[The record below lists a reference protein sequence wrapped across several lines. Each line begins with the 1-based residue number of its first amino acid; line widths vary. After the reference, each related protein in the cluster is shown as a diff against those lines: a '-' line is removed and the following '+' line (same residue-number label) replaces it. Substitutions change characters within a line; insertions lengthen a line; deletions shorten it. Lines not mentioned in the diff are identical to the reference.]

1 MNKKL
6 LLGLGAFVV
15 LLIAV
20 ALIKGGNRELP
31 VVSVDEVATRTIVE
45 RVSASGKIQP
55 EVEVKITAE
64 VNGQIIELPVKEGD
78 VVNKGDLLVQL
89 NPDIYEAALLRAE
102 ASLNSAKSN
111 LASARAQVAQGE
123 ANWLAAKKAFER
135 AEALFDQKVISQ
147 AEFDQSEASFLTA
160 NANLTSA
167 TESVRSAEYA
177 IRSGE
182 ASLQE
187 AKDNLSRTTLLAPQ
201 TGVVTALS
209 KEVGESVQG
218 NGFTA
223 GEVILNVSDLSVM
236 EVNVEVNES
245 DIVRIHLGDEAE
257 IEVDAYLGETFKGT
271 VTEIGNTAL
280 NAGMNGFSMDQVT
293 NFSVKVRLDRDSYAQ
308 LMVDK
313 AEHDTPFRPGMSAT
327 VDILTA
333 QVSDVLSAPIQA
345 VTSRNL
351 GFADDTNDENTEDSE
366 SNSNN
371 EVELGV
377 FVLEDGKA
385 IWTPV
390 NTGIQDARYI
400 ALGGDGIVEG
410 VSLITGPYDV
420 VSRSLNHR
428 DEVDLK

>member
-15 LLIAV
+15 LLVVVAV
-20 ALIKGGNRELP
+20 VKGGSRTLP
-31 VVSVDEVATRTIVE
+31 QVSTEEIARRSIVE

-64 VNGQIIELPVKEGD
+64 VNGQITELPVKEGD
-78 VVNKGDLLVQL
+78 IVAKGDLLVQL
-89 NPDIYEAALLRAE
+89 NPDIYDAALLRAE
-102 ASLNSAKSN
+102 AGLNSAKSN

-123 ANWLAAKKAFER
+123 ANQLATEKAFQR
-135 AEALFDQKVISQ
+135 AEALLAQKVISQ
-147 AEFDQSEASFLTA
+147 AEYDQTEASYLTA

-167 TESVRSAEYA
+167 NESVRSAEYA

-187 AKDNLSRTTLLAPQ
+187 AKDNLSRTTLRAPQ
-201 TGVVTALS
+201 AGVVTALV
-209 KEVGESVQG
+209 KEIGESVQG

-223 GEVILNVSDLSVM
+223 GEVIMNVSDLSTM

-257 IEVDAYLGETFKGT
+257 IEVDAYLGETFQGT

-293 NFSVKVRLDRDSYAQ
+293 NFSVKVRLNRESYDH
-308 LMVDK
+308 LTEGDD
-313 AEHDTPFRPGMSAT
+313 DTPFRPGMSAT

-333 QVSDVLSAPIQA
+333 RATDVLSAPIQA
-345 VTSRNL
+345 VTSREA
-351 GFADDTNDENTEDSE
+351 GFGSDDEEEADNENAEA
-366 SNSNN
+366 
-371 EVELGV
+371 ELGV
-377 FVLEDGKA
+377 FVLDNSKVQ
-385 IWTPV
+385 WTPV
-390 NTGIQDARYI
+390 ETDIQDSRYVAI
-400 ALGGDGIVEG
+400 SGELDAGTTV
-410 VSLITGPYDV
+410 VTGPYDV
-420 VSRSLNHR
+420 VSRSLKQG
-428 DEVDLK
+428 DEVEVK

>member
-15 LLIAV
+15 LLVVIAV
-20 ALIKGGNRELP
+20 VKGGSRTLP
-31 VVSVDEVATRTIVE
+31 QVSTEEIARRSIVE

-64 VNGQIIELPVKEGD
+64 VNGQITELPVKEGD
-78 VVNKGDLLVQL
+78 IVAKGDLLVQL
-89 NPDIYEAALLRAE
+89 NPDIYDAALLRAE
-102 ASLNSAKSN
+102 AGLNSAKSN

-123 ANWLAAKKAFER
+123 ANQLAAEKAFQR
-135 AEALFDQKVISQ
+135 AEALLAQKVISQ
-147 AEFDQSEASFLTA
+147 AEYDQTEASYLTA

-167 TESVRSAEYA
+167 NESVRSAEYA

-187 AKDNLSRTTLLAPQ
+187 AKDNLSRTTLRAPQ
-201 TGVVTALS
+201 AGVVTALV
-209 KEVGESVQG
+209 KEIGESVQG

-223 GEVILNVSDLSVM
+223 GEVIMNVSDLSTM

-257 IEVDAYLGETFKGT
+257 IEVDAYLGETFQGT

-293 NFSVKVRLDRDSYAQ
+293 NFSVKVRLNRDSYDH
-308 LMVDK
+308 LTEGD
-313 AEHDTPFRPGMSAT
+313 EDTPFRPGMSAT

-333 QVSDVLSAPIQA
+333 RATDVLSAPIQA
-345 VTSRNL
+345 VTSRDA
-351 GFADDTNDENTEDSE
+351 GFGSDEEEAADNENAEA
-366 SNSNN
+366 
-371 EVELGV
+371 ELGV
-377 FVLEDGKA
+377 FVLDDGKVQ
-385 IWTPV
+385 WTPV
-390 NTGIQDARYI
+390 ETNIQDSRYVAI
-400 ALGGDGIVEG
+400 TGELDAGTTV
-410 VSLITGPYDV
+410 VTGPYDV
-420 VSRSLNHR
+420 VSRSLKQG
-428 DEVDLK
+428 DEVEVK

>member
-31 VVSVDEVATRTIVE
+31 VVSVDEVVTRTIVE

-64 VNGQIIELPVKEGD
+64 VNGQIIDLPVKEGD

-123 ANWLAAKKAFER
+123 ANRLAAKKAFER

-187 AKDNLSRTTLLAPQ
+187 AKDNLSRTTLIAPQ
-201 TGVVTALS
+201 AGVVTALS

-333 QVSDVLSAPIQA
+333 KVSDVLSAPIQA
-345 VTSRNL
+345 VTSRNV
-351 GFADDTNDENTEDSE
+351 GFADDTNDENTDDSE
-366 SNSNN
+366 TNGNN

-400 ALGGDGIVEG
+400 ALDGDGIVEG
-410 VSLITGPYDV
+410 ISLITGPYDV

>member
-6 LLGLGAFVV
+6 LLGLGAFVL
-15 LLIAV
+15 LLIVVAV
-20 ALIKGGNRELP
+20 VRGGNRELP
-31 VVSVDEVATRTIVE
+31 VVTSEDIALRDIVE

-78 VVNKGDLLVQL
+78 VVQKDDLLVQL

-123 ANWLAAKKAFER
+123 ANQLAAKKAFER
-135 AEALFDQKVISQ
+135 AEALFGQKVISQ
-147 AEFDQSEASFLTA
+147 AEYDQTEASYLTA

-167 TESVRSAEYA
+167 SESVRSAEYA

-187 AKDNLSRTTLLAPQ
+187 AKDNLSRTTLLTPQ
-201 TGVVTALS
+201 AGVVTALS
-209 KEVGESVQG
+209 KEIGESVQG

-257 IEVDAYLGETFKGT
+257 IEVDAYLGETFKGV

-293 NFSVKVRLDRDSYAQ
+293 NFSVKVRIAQDSYAH
-308 LMVDK
+308 LSEG
-313 AEHDTPFRPGMSAT
+313 ANDTPFRPGMSAT

-333 QVSDVLSAPIQA
+333 RVEGALSAPIQA
-345 VTSRNL
+345 VTSRSA
-351 GFADDTNDENTEDSE
+351 GFGAEEDDKGAAPSADG
-366 SNSNN
+366 

-377 FVLEDGKA
+377 FVLIDGEVR
-385 IWTPV
+385 WTPV
-390 NTGIQDARYI
+390 ETGIQDARHVV
-400 ALGGDGIVEG
+400 LSGELTEG
-410 VSLITGPYDV
+410 TTVITGPYDV
-420 VSRSLNHR
+420 VSRTLNHK
-428 DEVDLK
+428 DAVELK

>member
-6 LLGLGAFVV
+6 LLALGAVV
-15 LLIAV
+15 LLLVVVAV
-20 ALIKGGNRELP
+20 VKGGNRELP
-31 VVSVDEVATRTIVE
+31 SVSTAQVETRDIVE

-64 VNGQIIELPVKEGD
+64 VNGQITELPVKEGD
-78 VVNKGDLLVQL
+78 VVAKGDLLVQL
-89 NPDIYEAALLRAE
+89 NPDIYDAALLRAE
-102 ASLNSAKSN
+102 AALNSARSN

-123 ANWLAAKKAFER
+123 ANFIATKKAFDR
-135 AEALFDQKVISQ
+135 AQALIEQKVISQ
-147 AEFDQSEASFLTA
+147 AEFDQAEASYLTA

-167 TESVRSAEYA
+167 KESVRSAEYS

-201 TGVVTALS
+201 SGVVTALA
-209 KEVGESVQG
+209 KEIGESVQG

-223 GEVILNVSDLSVM
+223 GEVIMNVSDLSTM

-245 DIVRIHLGDEAE
+245 DIVRIHMGDDAE

-293 NFSVKVRLDRDSYAQ
+293 NFSVKIRIDRDSYTALTIGQ
-308 LMVDK
+308 D
-313 AEHDTPFRPGMSAT
+313 EHYTPFRPGMSAT

-333 QVSDVLSAPIQA
+333 RANDVIAVPIQS
-345 VTSRNL
+345 VTSREK
-351 GFADDTNDENTEDSE
+351 GFGSNEENDEDDTNEKEDKDAPD
-366 SNSNN
+366 
-371 EVELGV
+371 LGV
-377 FVLEDGKA
+377 FLLEEGKA
-385 IWTPV
+385 NWHV
-390 NTGIQDARYI
+390 VETGIQDSRFIEIQSKLPAD
-400 ALGGDGIVEG
+400 AIVI
-410 VSLITGPYDV
+410 SGPYDV
-420 VSRSLNHR
+420 VSRSLNHG
-428 DEVDLK
+428 DAVESK

>member
-6 LLGLGAFVV
+6 LLGLGAFVL
-15 LLIAV
+15 LLIVVAV
-20 ALIKGGNRELP
+20 VRGGSRELP
-31 VVSVDEVATRTIVE
+31 VVTSEEITLRDIVE

-78 VVNKGDLLVQL
+78 IVQKDDLLVQL

-123 ANWLAAKKAFER
+123 ANQLAAKKAFER
-135 AEALFDQKVISQ
+135 AEALFAQKVISQ
-147 AEFDQSEASFLTA
+147 ADYDQTEASYLTA

-167 TESVRSAEYA
+167 SESVRSAEYA

-201 TGVVTALS
+201 AGVVTALS

-257 IEVDAYLGETFKGT
+257 IEVDAYLGETFKGV

-293 NFSVKVRLDRDSYAQ
+293 NFSVKVRIAQESYTHLSEGAN
-308 LMVDK
+308 
-313 AEHDTPFRPGMSAT
+313 DTPFRPGMSAT

-333 QVSDVLSAPIQA
+333 RVEGALSAPIQA
-345 VTSRNL
+345 VTSRNA
-351 GFADDTNDENTEDSE
+351 GFGAEDDEEDAAADG
-366 SNSNN
+366 

-377 FVLEDGKA
+377 FVLQDGEVL
-385 IWTPV
+385 WTPV
-390 NTGIQDARYI
+390 ETGIQDARYVVLSGEL
-400 ALGGDGIVEG
+400 AEG
-410 VSLITGPYDV
+410 TTVVTGPYDV
-420 VSRSLNHR
+420 VSRTLNHL
-428 DEVDLK
+428 DAVELK

>member
-6 LLGLGAFVV
+6 LLGLGAFV
-15 LLIAV
+15 LLLVVVAV
-20 ALIKGGNRELP
+20 VRGGNRELP
-31 VVSVDEVATRTIVE
+31 VVSTEEVARRSIVE

-64 VNGQIIELPVKEGD
+64 VNGQITELPVKEGD
-78 VVNKGDLLVQL
+78 VVSKGDLLVQL
-89 NPDIYEAALLRAE
+89 NPDIYDAALLRAE

-123 ANWLAAKKAFER
+123 ANQLAAKKAFER
-135 AEALFDQKVISQ
+135 AEALFAQKVISQ
-147 AEFDQSEASFLTA
+147 AEYDQTEASYLTA

-167 TESVRSAEYA
+167 NESVRSAEYA

-187 AKDNLSRTTLLAPQ
+187 AKDNLGRTTLRAPQ
-201 TGVVTALS
+201 AGVVTALV

-223 GEVILNVSDLSVM
+223 GEVILNVSDLSTM

-293 NFSVKVRLDRDSYAQ
+293 NFSVKVRLDRDSYSH
-308 LMVDK
+308 LTEGHD
-313 AEHDTPFRPGMSAT
+313 EHYTPFRPGMSAT

-333 QVSDVLSAPIQA
+333 RSNDVLSAPIQA
-345 VTSRNL
+345 VTSREV
-351 GFADDTNDENTEDSE
+351 GFAAGDDEGDDEETAAGADDA
-366 SNSNN
+366 
-371 EVELGV
+371 ELGV
-377 FVLEDGKA
+377 FVLKDGTVA
-385 IWTPV
+385 WTV
-390 NTGIQDARYI
+390 VDTDIQDSRYVAI
-400 ALGGDGIVEG
+400 SGDLEEG
-410 VSLITGPYDV
+410 TTVVTGPYDV
-420 VSRSLNHR
+420 VSRSLNHG
-428 DEVDLK
+428 DAVEPK

>member
-6 LLGLGAFVV
+6 LLGLGAFVL
-15 LLIAV
+15 LLIVVAV
-20 ALIKGGNRELP
+20 VRGGNRELP
-31 VVSVDEVATRTIVE
+31 VVTSEDIALRDIVE

-78 VVNKGDLLVQL
+78 VVQKDDLLVQL

-123 ANWLAAKKAFER
+123 ANQLAAKKAFER
-135 AEALFDQKVISQ
+135 AEALFEQKVISQ
-147 AEFDQSEASFLTA
+147 AEYDQTEASYLTA

-167 TESVRSAEYA
+167 SESVRSAEYA

-201 TGVVTALS
+201 AGVVTALS
-209 KEVGESVQG
+209 KEIGESVQG

-245 DIVRIHLGDEAE
+245 DTVRIHLGDEAE
-257 IEVDAYLGETFKGT
+257 IEVDAYLGETFKGV

-293 NFSVKVRLDRDSYAQ
+293 NFSVKVRIAQDSYAH
-308 LMVDK
+308 LSEG
-313 AEHDTPFRPGMSAT
+313 ANDTPFRPGMSAT

-333 QVSDVLSAPIQA
+333 RVEGALSAPIQA
-345 VTSRNL
+345 VTSRSA
-351 GFADDTNDENTEDSE
+351 GFGAEEDDKGAASSADGEM
-366 SNSNN
+366 
-371 EVELGV
+371 ELGV
-377 FVLEDGKA
+377 FVLIDGEVR
-385 IWTPV
+385 WTPV
-390 NTGIQDARYI
+390 ETGIQDARHVV
-400 ALGGDGIVEG
+400 LSGELTEG
-410 VSLITGPYDV
+410 TTVITGPYDV
-420 VSRSLNHR
+420 VSRTLNHK
-428 DEVDLK
+428 DAVELK